1 MLFAY
6 ERPLC
11 ATSGHSIT
19 THSANQD
26 LPVVLCPTALD
37 GSSETQPSYR
47 LGDLDRIFLVGV
59 SAPAGVTDRNMLDV
73 VPRTFACSDIAQRNH
88 FPALEFEAGYLVK
101 RAPDGCL

>member
-1 MLFAY
+1 MFPMESSLF
-6 ERPLC
+6 
-11 ATSGHSIT
+11 HNSIIMRIHT
-19 THSANQD
+19 RHE
-26 LPVVLCPTALD
+26 LPVVLCPSVLN

-59 SAPAGVTDRNMLDV
+59 SAPAGVTDRDMLDV
-73 VPRTFACSDIAQRNH
+73 VPRAFACSDIAQRNH